1 MNSQIELHYL
11 VEHCKQ
17 LPTYRD
23 ALPIVH
29 CIQGW
34 GIDNNALSAASLA
47 IKEIR
52 EHFML
57 TNMPIAE
64 SSQKKLPA
72 PEITTPEMPEFRFFH
87 QVSDDM
93 AVEFKELLRNC
104 IAQIDTEGKKEWF
117 CLYAAWRFFQKE
129 REVSGGFVDFFTDID
144 AMFPGLLKD
153 IKRDDK
159 TNRRFKPYCDML
171 SYEYKRWAVADGK
184 LPPMQ
189 VWTHGDWTK
198 QYNNSWD
205 TIKRM
210 QGLVRQFYMAFAQL
224 FGTK

>member
-52 EHFML
+52 EHFIS
-57 TNMPIAE
+57 TNRPIAE
-64 SSQKKLPA
+64 LSQKKLPA

-93 AVEFKELLRNC
+93 AVEFKELLRKC
-104 IAQIDTEGKKEWF
+104 ISQMDTEGKKEWF

-171 SYEYKRWAVADGK
+171 SYEYKLWAVADGK

-189 VWTHGDWTK
+189 VWTHSDWTRLYK
-198 QYNNSWD
+198 NSWENV
-205 TIKRM
+205 KRM